1 MPNYRRQFDPGG
13 MFFFTLVTAGRRSLF
28 SDETARRH
36 LRAAL
41 RTEQAEHPF
50 DLLAIALLP
59 EHVHCIWKLPEGDS
73 DFSLRWSRI
82 KRRFTQQW
90 IAAGGGEA
98 AISKTR
104 RDRRERGVWQK
115 RFWEHRI
122 RDEEDMMRH
131 VNYIHYNP
139 VKHGLGVL
147 NRVLVM
153 ISEKRPLLFFGL
165 AGGIAITLGIVAGI
179 LVLRALFTVNELA
192 VGTALVSMLLITV
205 GMLCIFA
212 GVILNVLVKRIR
224 DSL

>member
-139 VKHGLGVL
+139 VKHGLVRCPHAWPHSSFHRWVKEGYYSRDWLCDCDGKNPV
-147 NRVLVM
+147 VPESMLV
-153 ISEKRPLLFFGL
+153 S
-165 AGGIAITLGIVAGI
+165 VAG
-179 LVLRALFTVNELA
+179 E
-192 VGTALVSMLLITV
+192 
-205 GMLCIFA
+205 
-212 GVILNVLVKRIR
+212 
-224 DSL
+224 